1 MVGGEWPLPRWRS
14 GGRGVVRASARALVR
29 RGKEKRSSAA
39 VRCSMA
45 GVVQSSGVHA
55 RVAFCLDEE
64 EARGARVVDGGRGCA
79 WLRNSSYART
89 VVFRIG
95 AAAAAAA
102 AATADADATA
112 SFTCHSRTRRG
123 ERLACVLVL

>member
-1 MVGGEWPLPRWRS
+1 M
-14 GGRGVVRASARALVR
+14 
-29 RGKEKRSSAA
+29 
-39 VRCSMA
+39 RCSMA

-89 VVFRIG
+89 VVSRIG
-95 AAAAAAA
+95 AAAAAA

-112 SFTCHSRTRRG
+112 LFTCHSRTRRG